1 MTAPVR
7 MRRPRVLVGTSGFSY
22 PAWRGTFYPADVPA
36 AGMLR
41 HYAGVFDTVE
51 INHSFYRMPTPSLLS
66 GWRRQTTPSFRFALK
81 APQRITH
88 QRRLRDCEDLTRDF
102 VRLAGTL
109 GPALGPLLF
118 QLPPHLKADVPR
130 LAEFMRVLPSNVEAA
145 FEFRHP
151 SWFGDETYA
160 VLRERR
166 CALCIADTDD
176 DTTPLVATAPFGYVR
191 LRRVDYAPDALASWA
206 ARLRSLPGWKRVYVY
221 VKHDEAGR
229 APALAHALV
238 AALS

>member
-1 MTAPVR
+1 MAAPVR

-36 AGMLR
+36 TGMLR
-41 HYAGVFDTVE
+41 HYAGIFDTVE
-51 INHSFYRMPTPSLLS
+51 INHSFYRMPTPSLLA
-66 GWRRQTTPSFRFALK
+66 GWRRQTGPQFRFALK

-88 QRRLRDCEDLTRDF
+88 QRRLRDCEELTRDF

-109 GPALGPLLF
+109 GPSLGPLLF

-130 LAEFMRVLPSNVEAA
+130 LAEFTRVLPSNVEAA

-160 VLRERR
+160 VLRERK
-166 CALCIADTDD
+166 CSLCIADTDE

-191 LRRVDYAPDALASWA
+191 LRRVDYAPDALAAWA
-206 ARLRSLPGWKRVYVY
+206 ERLRGVPGWKRAYVY
-221 VKHDEAGR
+221 VKHDDAGR
-229 APALAHALV
+229 APALAQALL

>member
-1 MTAPVR
+1 MVAPVR

-22 PAWRGTFYPADVPA
+22 PAWRPTFYPADVPA

-51 INHSFYRMPTPSLLS
+51 INHSFYRMPTEDLLA
-66 GWRRQTTPSFRFALK
+66 GWRRQTAARFRFALK

-109 GPALGPLLF
+109 GPSLGPLLF
-118 QLPPHLKADVPR
+118 QLPPHLKADLPR
-130 LAEFMRVLPSNVEAA
+130 LAQFLTALPSNVQAA

-151 SWFGDETYA
+151 SWFADATYGL
-160 VLRERR
+160 LRERK
-166 CALCIADTDD
+166 CALCIADTDE

-191 LRRVDYAPDALASWA
+191 LRRLDYSPEALAAWA
-206 ARLRSLPGWKRVYVY
+206 ERLGSLPGWKRVYVY

-229 APALAHALV
+229 APAIAQALL